1 MHLHLEL
8 VDMSQ
13 AEDFVLLSV
22 ALERANDMLRP
33 EGAVG
38 FGWQVQGL
46 HRPGA
51 CGNAAGAVAECGR
64 VAVERAAER
73 LLSLIDVARYPIE
86 QIAAA
91 AL

>member
-33 EGAVG
+33 EGTVG
-38 FGWQVQGL
+38 LAGPGSASQRRAM
-46 HRPGA
+46 RPEPMPSV
-51 CGNAAGAVAECGR
+51 AASR
-64 VAVERAAER
+64 SRRAAER
-73 LLSLIDVARYPIE
+73 VLSLVDEMARYPIE
-86 QIAAA
+86 QVAAA
-91 AL
+91 PL